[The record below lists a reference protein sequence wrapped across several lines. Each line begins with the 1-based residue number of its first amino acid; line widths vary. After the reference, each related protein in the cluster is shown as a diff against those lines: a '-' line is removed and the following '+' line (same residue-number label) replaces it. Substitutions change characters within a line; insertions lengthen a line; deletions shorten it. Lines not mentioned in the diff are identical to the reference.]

1 MEFSDED
8 KEIGRKLFLGD
19 CQFIKSCVSLDTL
32 PSQNINEVAFF
43 GRSNVGKSSLINSL
57 TNKKKL
63 AKFSKS
69 PGRTRQLNFFKIEN
83 KLNSLIFVDLPGY
96 GFAKVSKTEQ
106 REWKNLIFKYISSR
120 QNLRTILLLIDARRE
135 LTKED
140 NKMIEFFETQGLG
153 WTCVITKVDKIKKS
167 EVPLTVIRIKNALK
181 DKITLYPNLFSTSS
195 EKKIGLEELRAHIAM
210 FAKN

>member
-63 AKFSKS
+63 AKFSKT

-83 KLNSLIFVDLPGY
+83 KFYSLNFVDLPGY
-96 GFAKVSKTEQ
+96 GFAKTSKTEQ
-106 REWKNLIFKYISSR
+106 REWRNLIFDYICSR
-120 QNLRTILLLIDARRE
+120 QNLRTILLLIDSRRE

-140 NKMIEFFETQGLG
+140 NKMIEFFESKGLG
-153 WTCVITKVDKIKKS
+153 WTCVITKADKIKKL
-167 EVPLTVIRIKNALK
+167 EVSSKLINLKNALK
-181 DKITLYPNLFSTSS
+181 NNIALYPHVFCTSS
-195 EKKIGLEELRAHIAM
+195 EKKTGLEELRAYIAM
-210 FAKN
+210 FAKS

>member
-1 MEFSDED
+1 MEFSNED

-32 PSQNINEVAFF
+32 PLQNNSEVAFF

-63 AKFSKS
+63 AKFSKT

-83 KLNSLIFVDLPGY
+83 KLHSLNFVDLPGY

-106 REWKNLIFKYISSR
+106 REWRNLIFNYIKFFSKQKFVHIRISS
-120 QNLRTILLLIDARRE
+120 
-135 LTKED
+135 
-140 NKMIEFFETQGLG
+140 F
-153 WTCVITKVDKIKKS
+153 
-167 EVPLTVIRIKNALK
+167 
-181 DKITLYPNLFSTSS
+181 KITVQTAYNQIAGVMTHIIINSIQCPLFFVFYFF
-195 EKKIGLEELRAHIAM
+195 K
-210 FAKN
+210 

>member
-1 MEFSDED
+1 LEFSDED
-8 KEIGRKLFLGD
+8 KEIGRKFFLGD

-32 PSQNINEVAFF
+32 PLQNINEVAFF

-106 REWKNLIFKYISSR
+106 REWKNLIFNYISSR

-140 NKMIEFFETQGLG
+140 NKMIEFFESKGLG
-153 WTCVITKVDKIKKS
+153 WTCIITKVDKIKKS
-167 EVPLTVIRIKNALK
+167 EVCSKLINLKNALK
-181 DKITLYPNLFSTSS
+181 NKITLYPHLFFTSS
-195 EKKIGLEELRAHIAM
+195 EKKTGLEELRAYIAM

>member
-8 KEIGRKLFLGD
+8 KKIGRKLFLGD

-32 PSQNINEVAFF
+32 PSENINEIAFF

-63 AKFSKS
+63 AKFSKI

-83 KLNSLIFVDLPGY
+83 KFHSLYFVDLPGY

-106 REWKNLIFKYISSR
+106 REWRNLIFDYISSR

-140 NKMIEFFETQGLG
+140 NKMIDFFESLGLG
-153 WTCVITKVDKIKKS
+153 WTCIITKVDKIKQS
-167 EVPLTVIRIKNALK
+167 EVPSTIIRIKYALK
-181 DKITLYPNLFSTSS
+181 NKITLYPHLFSTSS
-195 EKKIGLEELRAHIAM
+195 EKKIGLEELRAYIAM

>member
-32 PSQNINEVAFF
+32 PSQNNSEVAFF

-63 AKFSKS
+63 AKFSKT

-83 KLNSLIFVDLPGY
+83 KLHCLNFVDLPGY
-96 GFAKVSKTEQ
+96 GFAKVSKIEQ
-106 REWKNLIFKYISSR
+106 REWRNLIFDYISSR

-140 NKMIEFFETQGLG
+140 N
-153 WTCVITKVDKIKKS
+153 
-167 EVPLTVIRIKNALK
+167 
-181 DKITLYPNLFSTSS
+181 
-195 EKKIGLEELRAHIAM
+195 
-210 FAKN
+210 

>member
-32 PSQNINEVAFF
+32 PSQNNSEVAFF

-63 AKFSKS
+63 AKFSKT

-83 KLNSLIFVDLPGY
+83 KLHSLYFVDLPG
-96 GFAKVSKTEQ
+96 
-106 REWKNLIFKYISSR
+106 
-120 QNLRTILLLIDARRE
+120 
-135 LTKED
+135 LT
-140 NKMIEFFETQGLG
+140 
-153 WTCVITKVDKIKKS
+153 S
-167 EVPLTVIRIKNALK
+167 P
-181 DKITLYPNLFSTSS
+181 
-195 EKKIGLEELRAHIAM
+195 
-210 FAKN
+210 

>member
-1 MEFSDED
+1 LEFSDED

-32 PSQNINEVAFF
+32 PSQNNSEVVFF

-63 AKFSKS
+63 AKFSKT

-83 KLNSLIFVDLPGY
+83 KLHSLNFVDLPGY

-106 REWKNLIFKYISSR
+106 REWRNLIFDYISSR

-140 NKMIEFFETQGLG
+140 NKMIEFFAVLG
-153 WTCVITKVDKIKKS
+153 NNDQVTIQYRKKLS
-167 EVPLTVIRIKNALK
+167 QLM
-181 DKITLYPNLFSTSS
+181 FS
-195 EKKIGLEELRAHIAM
+195 
-210 FAKN
+210 

>member
-1 MEFSDED
+1 MKFSDED
-8 KEIGRKLFLGD
+8 KEIGRKFFLGD

-32 PSQNINEVAFF
+32 PLQNINEVAFF

-63 AKFSKS
+63 AKFSKT

-83 KLNSLIFVDLPGY
+83 KLHSLNFVDLPGY
-96 GFAKVSKTEQ
+96 GFAKASKTEQ
-106 REWKNLIFKYISSR
+106 RAWRNLIFDYISSR

-140 NKMIEFFETQGLG
+140 NKMIEFFESKGLG

-167 EVPLTVIRIKNALK
+167 EVPSTIIRIKNALK
-181 DKITLYPNLFSTSS
+181 KKVTVYPHLFSTSS
-195 EKKIGLEELRAHIAM
+195 EKNIGLEELRAYIAT

>member
-32 PSQNINEVAFF
+32 PSQNKSEVAFF

-63 AKFSKS
+63 AKFSKT

-83 KLNSLIFVDLPGY
+83 KLHSLNFVDLPGY

-106 REWKNLIFKYISSR
+106 REWRNLIFDYILVNIHR
-120 QNLRTILLLIDARRE
+120 
-135 LTKED
+135 
-140 NKMIEFFETQGLG
+140 
-153 WTCVITKVDKIKKS
+153 
-167 EVPLTVIRIKNALK
+167 P
-181 DKITLYPNLFSTSS
+181 
-195 EKKIGLEELRAHIAM
+195 LRALILILTLGPFRCSNKHTQSKTM
-210 FAKN
+210 

>member
-32 PSQNINEVAFF
+32 PSQNNSEVAFF

-63 AKFSKS
+63 AKFSKT

-83 KLNSLIFVDLPGY
+83 KLHSLNFVDLPGY

-106 REWKNLIFKYISSR
+106 REWRNLIFDYISSR

-140 NKMIEFFETQGLG
+140 NKMIDFFESQGLG
-153 WTCVITKVDKIKKS
+153 WTCVITNADKIKKS
-167 EVPLTVIRIKNALK
+167 EVSSKMINLKNALK
-181 DKITLYPNLFSTSS
+181 NKITLYPHLFCTSS
-195 EKKIGLEELRAHIAM
+195 EKKTGLEELRAYIAM